1 MSGAEKAEALDKV
14 ASSGLPKR
22 RALGELGVPKSAYYR
37 WLSSGRSNK
46 DLRTTWEAAIPHGT
60 SWLPRR

>member
-22 RALGELGVPKSAYYR
+22 RALSELGVPKSTYYR
-37 WLSSGRSNK
+37 WLRRKEQQGLE
-46 DLRTTWEAAIPHGT
+46 DDMGGGIPHGT
-60 SWLPRR
+60 SWLPRK

>member
-22 RALGELGVPKSAYYR
+22 RALVSWESPRAH
-37 WLSSGRSNK
+37 
-46 DLRTTWEAAIPHGT
+46 TTGG
-60 SWLPRR
+60 